1 MDRRD
6 FFKNSAVLAL
16 GAALPSHVIAQ
27 AGTEPGNTAV
37 SAEKN
42 R

>member
-27 AGTEPGNTAV
+27 AGT
-37 SAEKN
+37 
-42 R
+42 